1 MSSKL
6 SVLPTIRAHF
16 DTFRDNTDGAPHIWD
31 YIVFVGLPVAVGVV
45 CAWRGVRLSDVSG
58 FLAGLAVFAALLFGL
73 VVFVFQLRLQLR
85 ASEISSTST
94 LARFVDQLFYNV
106 NYAVVVG
113 VATTGTG
120 TVAVHLANKN
130 SAPVWISAILTALGL
145 HLALTI
151 LMCVKRVHSAYR
163 MLAT

>member
-1 MSSKL
+1 M
-6 SVLPTIRAHF
+6 
-16 DTFRDNTDGAPHIWD
+16 
-31 YIVFVGLPVAVGVV
+31 
-45 CAWRGVRLSDVSG
+45 
-58 FLAGLAVFAALLFGL
+58 
-73 VVFVFQLRLQLR
+73 FVFQLRLQLR

>member
-6 SVLPTIRAHF
+6 SVLPTIRAHY
-16 DTFRDNTDGAPHIWD
+16 DTFRDNTSGSPHVWD
-31 YIVFVGLPVAVGVV
+31 YIIFVGLPVAAGIA

-85 ASEISSTST
+85 TSGTPSTST

-113 VATTGTG
+113 IGTTGVATI
-120 TVAVHLANKN
+120 AVHLANKN
-130 SAPVWISAILTALGL
+130 SAPVWISAMMTALAL
-145 HLALTI
+145 HLAFTI
-151 LMCVKRVHSAYR
+151 LMCVKRVHAAYR
-163 MLAT
+163 MLTT